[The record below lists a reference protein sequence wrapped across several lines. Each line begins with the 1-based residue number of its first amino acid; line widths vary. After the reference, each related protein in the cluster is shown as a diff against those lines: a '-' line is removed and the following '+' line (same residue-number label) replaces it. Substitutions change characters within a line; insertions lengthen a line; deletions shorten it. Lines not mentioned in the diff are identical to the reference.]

1 VKVKRLLFWAIS
13 LGLSG
18 GLLYLFLRNARLSMV
33 VQEARE
39 ASVPLLLVAVLLEV
53 VSVFLRV
60 YRWRVMLASVKERI
74 PFLPML
80 KAMVVSFAMSGLIPG
95 RVGEVAKPYLLSRW
109 EKLPFTPLMAS
120 VVLER
125 GMDLVSLVILW
136 FCFLLFGTQGV
147 APEAEEA
154 MAIFTHISY
163 FLLAVAIPAGIFLLW
178 LVPRRRVLDR
188 GVRRSERLQR
198 HPMLMKALR
207 LALKLAEGLGT
218 FHRKRTILYV
228 TFLSLVI
235 WLCIAGSCW
244 ALVEAL
250 HLGLPLGASILL
262 LMFISFGAAIPTPGG
277 VGSVHKAI
285 QISLV
290 LFYSVPEDMG
300 VTAGILGHA
309 IMFFPGILWG
319 LGYILLG
326 RVHLWELKEVAKA
339 KEEEA
344 TPGGEAGPGPEA

>member
-1 VKVKRLLFWAIS
+1 MRIKRLAFWTLS

-18 GLLYLFLRNARLSMV
+18 VLLYFFLRNAHLSMV
-33 VQEARE
+33 AQEARE
-39 ASVPLLLVAVLLEV
+39 ASVPYLLLAVALEV

-60 YRWRVMLASVKERI
+60 YRWRVMLASVRERI

-80 KAMVVSFAMSGLIPG
+80 KAMVVSFTMSGLVPG

-109 EKLPFTPLMAS
+109 QKLPFAPLMAS

-147 APEAEEA
+147 SPDADEA

-163 FLLAVAIPAGIFLLW
+163 FLLAVAIPAGLFLLW

-188 GVRRSERLQR
+188 GVRRSERLQNR
-198 HPMLMKALR
+198 PLLMKVLR

-228 TFLSLVI
+228 TFLSLLV
-235 WLCIAGSCW
+235 WVSIAGSCW
-244 ALVEAL
+244 ALIEAL

-285 QISLV
+285 QLALV

-326 RVHLWELKEVAKA
+326 RVHLWELKEVAQA
-339 KEEEA
+339 KEESEPDGEGESGAEA
-344 TPGGEAGPGPEA
+344 